1 MGCPKRHVSV
11 AMEPIVWQLYDKY
24 MNENIRISILWQH
37 LDTMKLIHSSSM
49 FNSIL
54 QLLLRI
60 YLALFYVYKYLA
72 SMFICVT
79 WVPATAEVRRQHQ
92 IPQIAFTEVLSH
104 VTIVPESRSFAEQQI
119 PFTPDLHLLPLNVI
133 FKLFLQSIL
142 SFPTINVTN
151 FPSS

>member
-11 AMEPIVWQLYDKY
+11 AMEPIVWQLYDRF
-24 MNENIRISILWQH
+24 MNENIRISIPWQH
-37 LDTMKLIHSSSM
+37 LDTTKFIRSSSM

-60 YLALFYVYKYLA
+60 YVALFYVCKYFA

-92 IPQIAFTEVLSH
+92 IPQIAFTGVLSH
-104 VTIVPESRSFAEQQI
+104 VTTCARTQVLCKSSKY
-119 PFTPDLHLLPLNVI
+119 LLLLI
-133 FKLFLQSIL
+133 SI
-142 SFPTINVTN
+142 SFPLMWFLSCFCSPYFL
-151 FPSS
+151 FPL